1 MTIGRFP
8 AGFHDSAVEVPRQML
23 PFRFGVQAV
32 VAPTMAAWRDQAR
45 MAEGLGYSTLYV
57 SDHLDAQFGPLV
69 ATTVAAEATS
79 TLHVGFGVL
88 NNDLRNPVVL
98 AKEIATLGLAAEG
111 RVEVGLGAGWLRSDY
126 EEAGIEFDAPAVR
139 VDRLAESLAVM
150 KTLWSEGKATSAGT
164 HYAVCDA
171 HCDPRPASP
180 PRVIV
185 GGGSRRILTVAA
197 EHADTVGVNTS
208 LASGEKGG
216 DLASQATFDHFDRC
230 LAWVREGA
238 GDRFSSIELQIMA
251 FATKVV
257 ASRRAAVRTA
267 TMLGLPGEDAL
278 ELPIVLL
285 GSPDELCEQLLK
297 RRERWGFT
305 NIVVPG
311 EAMESFAPVVAQ
323 LAGT

>member
-1 MTIGRFP
+1 
-8 AGFHDSAVEVPRQML
+8 ML
-23 PFRFGVQAV
+23 PFRFGVQAA
-32 VAPTMAAWRDQAR
+32 VAPTMSAWRDQAR

-126 EEAGIEFDAPAVR
+126 EEAGIEYDAPAVR

-164 HYAVCDA
+164 HYAVGDA

-285 GSPDELCEQLLK
+285 GTPDELCEQLVK

-323 LAGT
+323 LAGS

>member
-1 MTIGRFP
+1 
-8 AGFHDSAVEVPRQML
+8 ML
-23 PFRFGVQAV
+23 PFRFGVHAA
-32 VAPTMAAWRDQAR
+32 VAPTMSAWRDRAR
-45 MAEGLGYSTLYV
+45 MAEGLGYSTLYIP
-57 SDHLDAQFGPLV
+57 DHLDAQFGPLV

-79 TLHVGFGVL
+79 TLHVGPVVL

-126 EEAGIEFDAPAVR
+126 EQAGIELDEPAVR

-150 KTLWSEGKATSAGT
+150 KSLWCDGEAKSAGT
-164 HYAVCDA
+164 HYTVRDA
-171 HCDPRPASP
+171 RCEPRPASP

-238 GDRFSSIELQIMA
+238 GDRFSSIELQIVA
-251 FATKVV
+251 FATRLVP
-257 ASRRAAVRTA
+257 SRRAAARTA

-278 ELPIVLL
+278 ELPIVLI
-285 GSPDELCEQLLK
+285 GTEDELCERLLE

-305 NIVVPG
+305 NIVVPA
-311 EAMESFAPVVAQ
+311 EAMESFAPVVAR

>member
-1 MTIGRFP
+1 
-8 AGFHDSAVEVPRQML
+8 ML
-23 PFRFGVQAV
+23 PFRFGVQAA
-32 VAPTMAAWRDQAR
+32 VAPTMSAWRDQAR
-45 MAEGLGYSTLYV
+45 TAEGLGYSTLCV

-126 EEAGIEFDAPAVR
+126 DEAGIEYDEPAVR

-164 HYAVCDA
+164 HYAVGDA

-208 LASGEKGG
+208 LASGQKGG

-238 GDRFSSIELQIMA
+238 GELCSSIELQIMA

-285 GSPDELCEQLLK
+285 GTPDELCEQLLK

-311 EAMESFAPVVAQ
+311 EAMESFAPVVAR

>member
-1 MTIGRFP
+1 
-8 AGFHDSAVEVPRQML
+8 ML
-23 PFRFGVQAV
+23 PFRFGVQAA
-32 VAPTMAAWRDQAR
+32 VAPTMSAWRDQAR
-45 MAEGLGYSTLYV
+45 LAEDLGYSTLYV
-57 SDHLDAQFGPLV
+57 PDHLDAQFEPLV
-69 ATTVAAEATS
+69 AMTVAAEATS
-79 TLHVGFGVL
+79 TLNVGSGVL

-126 EEAGIEFDAPAVR
+126 EQAGIAFDEPAVR

-150 KTLWSEGKATSAGT
+150 KRLWSEGAATFAGRYYT
-164 HYAVCDA
+164 VRDA
-171 HCDPRPASP
+171 QCDPRPASP

-185 GGGSRRILTVAA
+185 GGGSKRILTVAA
-197 EHADTVGVNTS
+197 EQADTVGVNTS

-230 LAWVREGA
+230 LTWIRDAAR
-238 GDRFSSIELQIMA
+238 DRFDSIELQIVA
-251 FATKVV
+251 FATRVV
-257 ASRRAAVRTA
+257 ASQRAAVRTA

-278 ELPIVLL
+278 ELPIALI
-285 GSPDELCEQLLK
+285 GTADELCERLLE
-297 RRERWGFT
+297 RRKRWGFT

>member
-1 MTIGRFP
+1 
-8 AGFHDSAVEVPRQML
+8 ML
-23 PFRFGVQAV
+23 PFRFGVQAA
-32 VAPTMAAWRDQAR
+32 VAPTMSAWRDQAR
-45 MAEGLGYSTLYV
+45 TAEGLGYSTLYV

-126 EEAGIEFDAPAVR
+126 DEAGIEYDEPAVR

-164 HYAVCDA
+164 HYAVVDA

-208 LASGEKGG
+208 LASGQKGG

-238 GDRFSSIELQIMA
+238 GERFSSIELQIMA

-267 TMLGLPGEDAL
+267 TILGLPGEDAL

-285 GSPDELCEQLLK
+285 GTPDELCEQLLK

>member
-1 MTIGRFP
+1 MTAGLLP

-23 PFRFGVQAV
+23 PFRFGVQAA
-32 VAPTMAAWRDQAR
+32 VAPTMSAWRDQAR
-45 MAEGLGYSTLYV
+45 MAEDLGYSTLYV
-57 SDHLDAQFGPLV
+57 PDHLDAQFEPLV
-69 ATTVAAEATS
+69 AMTVAAEATS
-79 TLHVGFGVL
+79 TLNVGSGVL

-98 AKEIATLGLAAEG
+98 AKQIATLGLAAEG

-126 EEAGIEFDAPAVR
+126 EQAGIEFDEPAVR

-150 KTLWSEGKATSAGT
+150 KTLWSEGAATFAGRYYT
-164 HYAVCDA
+164 VRDA

-197 EHADTVGVNTS
+197 QQADTVGVNTS

-230 LAWVREGA
+230 LTWIRDAAR
-238 GDRFSSIELQIMA
+238 DRFDSIELQIVA
-251 FATKVV
+251 FATRVV
-257 ASRRAAVRTA
+257 ASQRAALRTA

-278 ELPIVLL
+278 ELPIALI
-285 GSPDELCEQLLK
+285 GTPDELCERLLE
-297 RRERWGFT
+297 RRKRWGFT

-311 EAMESFAPVVAQ
+311 ETMESFAPVVAQ

>member
-1 MTIGRFP
+1 
-8 AGFHDSAVEVPRQML
+8 
-23 PFRFGVQAV
+23 
-32 VAPTMAAWRDQAR
+32 
-45 MAEGLGYSTLYV
+45 
-57 SDHLDAQFGPLV
+57 
-69 ATTVAAEATS
+69 VAAEATS
-79 TLHVGFGVL
+79 TLHVGPVVL
-88 NNDLRNPVVL
+88 NNDLRHPVVL

-126 EEAGIEFDAPAVR
+126 EQAGIEFDEPAVR

-150 KTLWSEGKATSAGT
+150 KTLWSEGKVTSAGT
-164 HYAVCDA
+164 HYTVLGAS
-171 HCDPRPASP
+171 CDPLPASP

-197 EHADTVGVNTS
+197 QQADTVGVNTS
-208 LASGEKGG
+208 LALGEKGG

-238 GDRFSSIELQIMA
+238 GDRFDSIELQIIA
-251 FATKVV
+251 FATRVV
-257 ASRRAAVRTA
+257 ASSRAAARTA

-278 ELPIVLL
+278 ELPIVLI
-285 GSPDELCEQLLK
+285 GTADELCERLLA

-311 EAMESFAPVVAQ
+311 EAMESFAPVVAR

>member
-1 MTIGRFP
+1 
-8 AGFHDSAVEVPRQML
+8 ML
-23 PFRFGVQAV
+23 PFRFGVHAA
-32 VAPTMAAWRDQAR
+32 VAPTMSAWRDQAR
-45 MAEGLGYSTLYV
+45 MAEGLGYSTLYIP
-57 SDHLDAQFGPLV
+57 DHLDDQFGPLV

-79 TLHVGFGVL
+79 TLHVGPVVL

-126 EEAGIEFDAPAVR
+126 AQAGIEFDEPAVR

-164 HYAVCDA
+164 HYTVRDA
-171 HCDPRPASP
+171 RCDPRPASP

-185 GGGSRRILTVAA
+185 GGGSRRILMVAA
-197 EHADTVGVNTS
+197 EQADTVGVNTS
-208 LASGEKGG
+208 LALGEKGG

-238 GDRFSSIELQIMA
+238 GDRFSSIELQIVA
-251 FATKVV
+251 FATRVV
-257 ASRRAAVRTA
+257 ASRRAAARTA

-278 ELPIVLL
+278 ELPIVLI
-285 GSPDELCEQLLK
+285 GTEDELCERLLE
-297 RRERWGFT
+297 RRERWGFS

-311 EAMESFAPVVAQ
+311 EAMESFAPVVAR

>member
-1 MTIGRFP
+1 
-8 AGFHDSAVEVPRQML
+8 ML
-23 PFRFGVQAV
+23 PFRFGVYGA
-32 VAPTMAAWRDQAR
+32 VAPTMSAWRDQAR
-45 MAEGLGYSTLYV
+45 TAEGLGYAALYI
-57 SDHLDAQFGPLV
+57 SDHLDSQFGPLV

-79 TLHVGFGVL
+79 TLHVGPVVL

-126 EEAGIEFDAPAVR
+126 EQAGIEFDEPAVR
-139 VDRLAESLAVM
+139 VDRLAESLTVM
-150 KTLWSEGKATSAGT
+150 KTLWSEGKTTSAGT
-164 HYAVCDA
+164 HYPVRDA
-171 HCDPRPASP
+171 RCDPRPASP

-197 EHADTVGVNTS
+197 EQADTVGVNTS
-208 LASGEKGG
+208 LALGEKDG

-238 GDRFSSIELQIMA
+238 GNRFSSIELQIVA
-251 FATKVV
+251 FATRVV
-257 ASRRAAVRTA
+257 ASHRAAVRTA

-278 ELPIVLL
+278 ELPIVLM
-285 GSPDELCEQLLK
+285 GTVDELCEQILK

-305 NIVVPG
+305 NIVVPA
-311 EAMESFAPVVAQ
+311 EAMESFAPVVAR